1 MRTGDLSQRY
11 HGLYLAEVVDVNDPE
26 KLGRVRIQ
34 SDQFGDAGAEP
45 AWAVVA
51 RPAAGD
57 KTGLF
62 FTPKPGDQ
70 VIMGYV
76 VGDVREP
83 LILGYAHSTKNKPDD
98 KKVDPDKHG
107 IVTKAGSVVFDE
119 KGGSIVVTFDG
130 PPLWKLT
137 LDKGGVKIEGDT
149 GAPKITLDP
158 KGITLEG
165 PTVTIKTAQLNMATA
180 SLGLGA
186 PGPGGAPAP
195 GSKVD
200 INAEKTTVNG
210 QSLVLQSFITEAFE
224 KHVHSTT
231 PNPPTFSPTT
241 EPFAP
246 DGSKLVTN
254 QVTK

>member
-1 MRTGDLSQRY
+1 MRTGDLYQRY

-26 KLGRVRIQ
+26 KLGRVRVQ

-45 AWAVVA
+45 VWAGVA
-51 RPAAGD
+51 RPSAGD

-62 FTPKPGDQ
+62 FTPKQGDQ
-70 VIMGYV
+70 VILGYI

-83 LILGYAHSTKNKPDD
+83 LILGYAHSAKNKPDD

-137 LDKGGVKIEGDT
+137 FDKGGVKIEGDK
-149 GAPKITLDP
+149 AASKITVDE

-165 PTVTIKTAQLNMATA
+165 PMVTIKTAQLNLASA

-186 PGPGGAPAP
+186 PGPGGVPLP
-195 GSKVD
+195 DSKVD
-200 INAEKTTVNG
+200 IHAAQTTVNG
-210 QSLVLQSFITEAFE
+210 QHLVLESFITDAFA

-241 EPFAP
+241 TPFAP
-246 DGSKLVTN
+246 DGSVLPTN
-254 QVTK
+254 QVTQ